1 MLRQYELVE
10 RVKRYDPDADEA
22 MINRAYV
29 FSVQKHGSQKRASGD
44 PYFSH
49 PIEVA
54 GILTDFHLDDQTIV
68 TALLHD
74 TIEDTDC
81 TLESLTADFPEAV
94 VKIVEECSESKTDAA
109 GAMLPWRVRKESHI
123 AVVREASRS
132 ARAIV
137 LADKLHNL
145 GSMVFDLER
154 GEELWSR
161 FNAAPDDLIWYH
173 REIVAA
179 ACGNASENATQLDQL
194 AADCQRLIDQL
205 AAIAS
210 MLISAVSMIRGKLI
224 PSIPM

>member
-1 MLRQYELVE
+1 MNDSTESQASDDKTPTLYSPLVE
-10 RVKRYDPDADEA
+10 QAFRVAATAHR
-22 MINRAYV
+22 N
-29 FSVQKHGSQKRASGD
+29 QKRKGSD
-44 PYFSH
+44 LPYFQH
-49 PIEVA
+49 PASVA
-54 GILTDFHLDDQTIV
+54 LILARCRFDDDHLLAAAV
-68 TALLHD
+68 LHD

-109 GAMLPWRVRKESHI
+109 GAKLPWRVRKESHI

-205 AAIAS
+205 AA
-210 MLISAVSMIRGKLI
+210 LI
-224 PSIPM
+224 PK